1 MKIIVKRFKDVDDI
15 SFAWNRVSGPQH
27 WFLHILR
34 WLILERWPD
43 FADQNFRFWMYLGFS
58 ASQHGMNLKR
68 LSVSLLDWSLH
79 HFKLIITQTK
89 LYAPKVNLHLA
100 PSDFKIKFF
109 KTKVYDELFL
119 TLFWFYV
126 QLGYMIPF
134 IYRHKTDIL

>member
-1 MKIIVKRFKDVDDI
+1 MKIIVKKFKDVDDI

-34 WLILERWPD
+34 WLILVRWPD

-89 LYAPKVNLHLA
+89 LYTWRANLS
-100 PSDFKIKFF
+100 PSSHPPLPPDIA
-109 KTKVYDELFL
+109 TSYFL
-119 TLFWFYV
+119 LCFDLMFNWFTWC
-126 QLGYMIPF
+126 I
-134 IYRHKTDIL
+134 